1 MLSNIITEYKEIIM
15 LGKVFKKDGINC
27 VYGESG
33 LGKTVSTIKA
43 LNEDGI
49 TPILLDFDGN
59 DSQEA
64 NECKYIHIDGVKF
77 VAKYMVKEVTI
88 PKNVVIVID
97 TWALFEPYY
106 EANKDLLD
114 DLHKSN
120 TLIIVAHNKDIAT
133 KKDIP
138 AVPEV
143 LINHWDAKLF
153 LSFSNGT
160 KDKAAKGNLPMVKG
174 IPSGSNLTVM
184 KLRSYKGPRVIPNWM
199 RD

>member
-1 MLSNIITEYKEIIM
+1 MLSNIITEYKEISM

-27 VYGESG
+27 LYGESG
-33 LGKTVSTIKA
+33 LGKTVSSIKA

-64 NECKYIHIDGVKF
+64 NECKYTHVDGIKF
-77 VAKYMVKEVTI
+77 IAKYMTKEAII
-88 PKNVVIVID
+88 PKGVVIVID
-97 TWALFEPYY
+97 TWALFEPHYN
-106 EANKDLLD
+106 ANKDLLE
-114 DLHKSN
+114 DLHKDN
-120 TLIIVAHNKDIAT
+120 TLIIIAHNKDIAT

-143 LINHWDAKLF
+143 LINHWDAKLYM
-153 LSFSNGT
+153 SFSNGT
-160 KDKAAKGNLPMVKG
+160 KGKAASSTKPAVLAKPA
-174 IPSGSNLTVM
+174 SSNLTVM

>member
-15 LGKVFKKDGINC
+15 LGKVFKKGGINC
-27 VYGESG
+27 IFGESG

-64 NECKYIHIDGVKF
+64 NDCKYTHVDGVKF
-77 VAKYMVKEVTI
+77 VAKYMIKEATI
-88 PKNVVIVID
+88 PENVVIVID
-97 TWALFEPYY
+97 TWTLFEPYY
-106 EANKDLLD
+106 NTHKDLLD
-114 DLHKSN
+114 DLHKEN

-138 AVPEV
+138 VVPEE
-143 LINHWDAKLF
+143 LINHWDAKLY

-160 KDKAAKGNLPMVKG
+160 KGKAGTSTKPEVKA

-184 KLRSYKGPRVIPNWM
+184 KLRSYKGPRVIHNWM